1 MIINKINAIKYPV
14 DPWKISSRFILML
27 GTGVII
33 SSCASVQEQDK
44 ATVNHFMQKL
54 DERDKL
60 IADLQRRM
68 QQLESHNATQAQ
80 LNKTRNAD
88 AVVAA
93 SPNEKI
99 TANQNINQ
107 PPPQKKSTP
116 AATSG
121 KPGAGSFEVDED
133 AAQRALERTLVQT
146 GALLLPFGQA
156 EIQPY
161 ATYLRQEAKQP
172 LLFASNNNLQT
183 ANATIRRNEFD
194 MGANLLVGLPF
205 ESQAEIRMPYQVIN
219 QSVVVPDDSGTKE
232 TSNTGNALGD
242 ISVGLAK
249 TVVHESTWIPDVV
262 ARLTWNTPSGS
273 VTNNNIVMGGGF
285 NSFNASMTAL
295 KRQDPLA
302 FTGRIGYQKTLE
314 KDGIEPGD
322 QLSLSVGAT
331 LAASPQTSLSIGL
344 QQTYA
349 FETTIDNANIQGSD
363 NLSSSFTIG
372 ASSTIGRNLFF
383 SVLGGIGLTESSP
396 DYFINITI
404 PFRFDLPYK

>member
-1 MIINKINAIKYPV
+1 MIINKMNAIKYPIA
-14 DPWKISSRFILML
+14 PWKTSPRFILML
-27 GTGVII
+27 GTGVIM
-33 SSCASVQEQDK
+33 SGCASVQGSDK
-44 ATVNHFMQKL
+44 TAENHFMQKL

-60 IADLQRRM
+60 IADLQHRV
-68 QQLESHNATQAQ
+68 QQLEGHNATQAQ
-80 LNKTRNAD
+80 LNKTTNTGA
-88 AVVAA
+88 VAA
-93 SPNEKI
+93 PSPSEKI
-99 TANQNINQ
+99 TTTQHISQ
-107 PPPQKKSTP
+107 PPPQKKPTP
-116 AATSG
+116 AAPG

-146 GALLLPFGQA
+146 GALLLPYGQA

-172 LLFASNNNLQT
+172 FLFTSNNNLQT

-194 MGANLLVGLPF
+194 MGANFLVGLPF
-205 ESQAEIRMPYQVIN
+205 ESQAEIRIPYQVIN
-219 QSVVVPDDSGTKE
+219 QSVVMPDNFDTKE

-242 ISVGLAK
+242 ISVGVAK
-249 TVVHESTWIPDVV
+249 TVVHESNWIPDLV

-273 VTNNNIVMGGGF
+273 VTNNNVAMGGGF
-285 NSFNASMTAL
+285 NSFSASMTAL

-349 FETTIDNANIQGSD
+349 FETKINNANIQGSD
-363 NLSSSFTIG
+363 NLSSYFTIG

-383 SVLGGIGLTESSP
+383 SILGGIGLTESSP